1 MHAPPEVLQPAKNLL
16 QSNSV
21 LKIPSGHSRFLHPPF
36 QLHLVVTSV
45 VIAASHVY

>member
-1 MHAPPEVLQPAKNLL
+1 MHAPPDVLQPVKNVL
-16 QSNSV
+16 QSESV
-21 LKIPSGHSRFLHPPF
+21 LKIPSGHSLFLHPPL